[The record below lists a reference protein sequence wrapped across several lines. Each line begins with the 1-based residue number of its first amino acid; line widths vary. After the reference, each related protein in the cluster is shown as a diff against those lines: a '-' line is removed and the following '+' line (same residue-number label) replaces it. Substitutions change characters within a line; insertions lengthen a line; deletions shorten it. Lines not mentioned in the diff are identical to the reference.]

1 MNKELLDARRAASR
15 GATVGGTVLY
25 VVTALAIACELLHG
39 LMLLGPKLP
48 GTWGDPV
55 FNALLAT
62 SQVIAIIT
70 MALLGRFLR
79 HFATDAAPFR
89 TAQSSRLVVVTALIA
104 GRVLLNAA
112 LRCAYGTAGLA
123 AIPALSGL
131 LGAQAALGLVA
142 LGTFLACLSMV
153 VRYGNALQED
163 SDSIV

>member
-1 MNKELLDARRAASR
+1 MNKDLLDARRAASR

-25 VVTALAIACELLHG
+25 VVTALAIACELLRG

-89 TAQSSRLVVVTALIA
+89 TAEFDIMSGPQGLWPFQRCQACSRCRPPSASLRSAPSWRAFRWWFDMEMRLRKILTPLFRLI
-104 GRVLLNAA
+104 
-112 LRCAYGTAGLA
+112 
-123 AIPALSGL
+123 
-131 LGAQAALGLVA
+131 
-142 LGTFLACLSMV
+142 
-153 VRYGNALQED
+153 
-163 SDSIV
+163 

>member
-1 MNKELLDARRAASR
+1 MNKDLLDAHRTANR
-15 GATVGGTVLY
+15 GATVGGTILY
-25 VVTALAIACELLHG
+25 VVTALTIACELLRG
-39 LMLLGPKLP
+39 LMLLGSRPP

-62 SQVIAIIT
+62 SQVIAIVAT
-70 MALLGRFLR
+70 ALLGRFLR
-79 HFATDAAPFR
+79 HFATDAAPFC
-89 TAQSSRLVVVTALIA
+89 TAQSSRLAVVTALIA

-112 LRCAYGTAGLA
+112 LRCAYGTAGPVA
-123 AIPALSGL
+123 VPALSGL

-153 VRYGNALQED
+153 VRYGDALKKD